1 MEVENSRKD
10 MPCHQHERKIS
21 WFPEYVA
28 FLVKISKMETMAPW
42 LPTYWRV
49 SWAIQGLTFCHT
61 KKKNNDIP
69 RPFNFLRRLWCRRFN
84 WSCNSPRSIFCV
96 TRTRGRQHCFSLMD
110 NLGCLMMMGT
120 THWEEA
126 NKLILIVIIKFT
138 IRLGHNGPKAE
149 FFWSL
154 IILLQVYFSC
164 YLEAMFLF
172 AFLIYLFPISPVCA
186 WYFFLCAMWQRKAFL
201 FPL

>member
-1 MEVENSRKD
+1 
-10 MPCHQHERKIS
+10 
-21 WFPEYVA
+21 
-28 FLVKISKMETMAPW
+28 
-42 LPTYWRV
+42 
-49 SWAIQGLTFCHT
+49 
-61 KKKNNDIP
+61 
-69 RPFNFLRRLWCRRFN
+69 
-84 WSCNSPRSIFCV
+84 
-96 TRTRGRQHCFSLMD
+96 
-110 NLGCLMMMGT
+110 MMMGT

-154 IILLQVYFSC
+154 IILLQAHFSC

>member
-1 MEVENSRKD
+1 
-10 MPCHQHERKIS
+10 
-21 WFPEYVA
+21 
-28 FLVKISKMETMAPW
+28 
-42 LPTYWRV
+42 
-49 SWAIQGLTFCHT
+49 
-61 KKKNNDIP
+61 
-69 RPFNFLRRLWCRRFN
+69 
-84 WSCNSPRSIFCV
+84 
-96 TRTRGRQHCFSLMD
+96 
-110 NLGCLMMMGT
+110 MMMGT

-154 IILLQVYFSC
+154 IILLQIYFSC

-186 WYFFLCAMWQRKAFL
+186 WYCFLCAMWQRKAFL